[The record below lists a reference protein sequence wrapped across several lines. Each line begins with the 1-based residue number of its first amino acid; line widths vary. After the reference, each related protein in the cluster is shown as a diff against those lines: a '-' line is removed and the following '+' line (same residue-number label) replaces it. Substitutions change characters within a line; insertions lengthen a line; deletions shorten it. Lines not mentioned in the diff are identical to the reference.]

1 MNPTSQLKLILWGYV
16 VAFPDNVPFTGTGN
30 GPQSFAEVK
39 MKLNVFLI
47 WKSLRFPLLFSLVYY
62 Y

>member
-16 VAFPDNVPFTGTGN
+16 VAFPDNVPFTGTGK

-39 MKLNVFLI
+39 MKLSVFPL
-47 WKSLRFPLLFSLVYY
+47 WKSLCVTILFS
-62 Y
+62 